1 MIRIVVEIAKGGSR
15 DRGDRDR
22 RDDRRD
28 DRRRRSP
35 VRKMDHRI
43 QVIGLPSQTTWQDLK
58 DLMRKVGE
66 VQYTNVLRSGDG
78 VVEFVNMKDKEKALE
93 MFKDYDYNGN
103 KLTVKEVF
111 FN

>member
-1 MIRIVVEIAKGGSR
+1 
-15 DRGDRDR
+15 
-22 RDDRRD
+22 
-28 DRRRRSP
+28 
-35 VRKMDHRI
+35 
-43 QVIGLPSQTTWQDLK
+43 
-58 DLMRKVGE
+58 MRKVGE